1 MDSCI
6 GDDERIGP
14 MLASHVRKWIVKA
27 AEHEKAA
34 QRARARKER
43 EQAKWINAPA
53 DLLRKLAAV
62 HDWEI
67 AHHEERTQAYRRR
80 AAIAAQGYLL
90 DSPDDRMDAQ
100 YQRDHGDLIGMARRT
115 GRPRQTEDSWA
126 ESSA

>member
-27 AEHEKAA
+27 AEHEEAA
-34 QRARARKER
+34 QKARARKER

-53 DLLRKLAAV
+53 ELLRKLTAV

-67 AHHEERTQAYRRR
+67 AHHEEQAQSIPPTCR
-80 AAIAAQGYLL
+80 
-90 DSPDDRMDAQ
+90 DSGPGLHTRF
-100 YQRDHGDLIGMARRT
+100 T
-115 GRPRQTEDSWA
+115 GRTTGRTVPTRAWRLKLPHG
-126 ESSA
+126 